1 MKALIQRIP
10 FPFVGY
16 VLVLIGF
23 AGLGLSVATL
33 AHGMPA
39 APYLGIATVA
49 AYGLATW
56 CFRFRGRQI
65 RTADASAP
73 TVLHADLMVPDTDRR
88 DTERY
93 LRTYRGLENH
103 RVENPRDTTLT
114 PRPPAAAGPVHDPVR
129 EAA

>member
-1 MKALIQRIP
+1 
-10 FPFVGY
+10 
-16 VLVLIGF
+16 
-23 AGLGLSVATL
+23 
-33 AHGMPA
+33 MPA

-49 AYGLATW
+49 AYALATW

-93 LRTYRGLENH
+93 LRTYRGLVGRVENHRVENH